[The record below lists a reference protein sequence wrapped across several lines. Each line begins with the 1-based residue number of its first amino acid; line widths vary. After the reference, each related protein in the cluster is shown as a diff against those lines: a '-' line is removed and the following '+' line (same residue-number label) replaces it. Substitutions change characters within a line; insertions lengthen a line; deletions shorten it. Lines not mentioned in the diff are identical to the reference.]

1 MSSSTLTTIQT
12 ELNLYGYPILM
23 ILGNIGNVFILI
35 IFSRQRQNPCAIYL
49 MSSSIVNSVYLIS
62 FGLVQIFSFYYGGET
77 IFELAF
83 CKIYGYILNVLGQIA
98 RTMVVL
104 ACVDRFM
111 ITNERAT
118 FRAFSTLKRAK
129 WFIFFSIIFWFLFDI
144 HIPIMRTII
153 NGQCVLFGIYT
164 TIYTLYAI
172 IFVSAIPIIIL
183 CIFGYLTYHNMRQ
196 IRLRVQPII
205 HNRIHANNSI
215 RRQDRNFL
223 IIVIS
228 EVLLFIIATIP
239 FPLILLEMMISRYI
253 ISNKSVQYSQI
264 ESFILSIAYL
274 LLFAN
279 SAMPFYIYLISS
291 KSFRQDFKQLIRN
304 AYRKLR
310 GQPTILTVARIH
322 QTLAQRETR
331 V

>member
-291 KSFRQDFKQLIRN
+291 KSFRQDFKQLIIN

>member
-1 MSSSTLTTIQT
+1 
-12 ELNLYGYPILM
+12 M